1 MSLTLIVAM
10 AMTMAQGDPVDSARA
25 SFNAC
30 LTSYTNEALDAKKTP
45 GAFTKEV
52 SDACTPEKTALI
64 SAMVKAEMQ
73 YGGKQAEA
81 ESYAGEETQMIID
94 SYVGSYGDYLSSN
107 TRHGKG

>member
-10 AMTMAQGDPVDSARA
+10 AMTMAQGDPVDGARA

-30 LTSYTNEALDAKKTP
+30 LTKFTNESLDAKKTP
-45 GAFTKEV
+45 SEFAKE
-52 SDACTPEKTALI
+52 SASACAPEKTALVN
-64 SAMVKAEMQ
+64 AMIKSEMQ
-73 YGGKQAEA
+73 YGGQQAEA

-107 TRHGKG
+107 SRHGKR